1 MMTWYAARDDK
12 YNLPIVKGMKRDQRS
27 LPEKSR
33 TRILNDD
40 EIRAVWS
47 ACSDIPI
54 YGPLVKML
62 LLTAQRLRKVS
73 EMKWSDL
80 DDGVWT
86 IATDAREKGN
96 AGMLKLP
103 DLALAA
109 IKDLPGI
116 KDNPHVFVAMVG
128 NGSFN
133 SFSQRKEELD
143 EIAAEG
149 HTQLAPPRS
158 TPHRT
163 LIDVPCRRASRYQR
177 TRHGP
182 CDRRRGRGL

>member
-1 MMTWYAARDDK
+1 M
-12 YNLPIVKGMKRDQRS
+12 V
-27 LPEKSR
+27 
-33 TRILNDD
+33 RI
-40 EIRAVWS
+40 
-47 ACSDIPI
+47 
-54 YGPLVKML
+54 
-62 LLTAQRLRKVS
+62 
-73 EMKWSDL
+73 L

-96 AGMLKLP
+96 AGMLELP

-143 EIAAEG
+143 EMLPKDIPNWRLHDLRRTARSLMSRAGVRPEVSERVMGHAIAGVEGVYDRHSYFDEKADALNRLAGLIEQIINPAPAE
-149 HTQLAPPRS
+149 
-158 TPHRT
+158 
-163 LIDVPCRRASRYQR
+163 RRAAQAGEVSQ
-177 TRHGP
+177 
-182 CDRRRGRGL
+182 